1 MTEPRPDVTDLPDL
15 ASRRLGGS
23 VIAASD
29 ELFAEKEN
37 LIKPEA
43 PVFAAGAFGNRGK
56 IYDGWETRRRREPG
70 HDHAIVRLGVP
81 GIVHGVVV
89 DTSFFRGNYPPEVSV
104 EAVGAEGYPSPDEL
118 AAMTWHTLV
127 ARTGA
132 RGDAVNIY
140 PVADRRTRWT
150 HARLSIYPD
159 GGVARFRVHGTAMP
173 DPRFLAGVIDLAAA
187 EHGGRVTGCS
197 DAFYSSAGN
206 LIVPG
211 RAAGMG
217 EGWENARRRGPGH
230 DYVVVALAAAGELR
244 HVEIDTSWFV
254 GNAPGWVRLLAA
266 DARKGEPE
274 GRGAAWTE
282 ERATKERGTRE
293 GGASEA
299 PRGRAGELSEPEGR
313 GAAWTEERATKERGT
328 REGGASEAPRGRA
341 GELSEPEGRGAAWTE
356 ERATK
361 ERGTREGG
369 ASEAPR
375 GRAGELSEPEGRGAA
390 WTEER
395 ATKERGTREGGATEA
410 PRGRAGEPSEPAGR
424 GAPEASGER
433 RLGKRARRSRGRA
446 AGRGLPVAGGAA
458 ADAGAARYRAPV
470 PDRRLARG
478 HPRPAGRHSRRRLGP
493 APAQRRDRPR
503 RAGRPPPALVGR
515 PPG

>member
-104 EAVGAEGYPSPDEL
+104 AVGAEGYPSPDEL

-127 ARTGA
+127 ARTDA

-140 PVADRRTRWT
+140 PAAGRGTRWT
-150 HARLSIYPD
+150 HVRLSIYPD
-159 GGVARFRVHGTAMP
+159 GGVARFRVHGTAVP
-173 DPRFLAGVIDLAAA
+173 DPRFLAGTIDLAAA

-206 LIVPG
+206 LILPG

-217 EGWENARRRGPGH
+217 EGWENARRRRPGH

-244 HVEIDTSWFV
+244 HVEIDTS
-254 GNAPGWVRLLAA
+254 
-266 DARKGEPE
+266 
-274 GRGAAWTE
+274 
-282 ERATKERGTRE
+282 
-293 GGASEA
+293 
-299 PRGRAGELSEPEGR
+299 
-313 GAAWTEERATKERGT
+313 
-328 REGGASEAPRGRA
+328 
-341 GELSEPEGRGAAWTE
+341 
-356 ERATK
+356 
-361 ERGTREGG
+361 
-369 ASEAPR
+369 
-375 GRAGELSEPEGRGAA
+375 
-390 WTEER
+390 
-395 ATKERGTREGGATEA
+395 
-410 PRGRAGEPSEPAGR
+410 
-424 GAPEASGER
+424 
-433 RLGKRARRSRGRA
+433 
-446 AGRGLPVAGGAA
+446 
-458 ADAGAARYRAPV
+458 
-470 PDRRLARG
+470 
-478 HPRPAGRHSRRRLGP
+478 
-493 APAQRRDRPR
+493 
-503 RAGRPPPALVGR
+503 
-515 PPG
+515 